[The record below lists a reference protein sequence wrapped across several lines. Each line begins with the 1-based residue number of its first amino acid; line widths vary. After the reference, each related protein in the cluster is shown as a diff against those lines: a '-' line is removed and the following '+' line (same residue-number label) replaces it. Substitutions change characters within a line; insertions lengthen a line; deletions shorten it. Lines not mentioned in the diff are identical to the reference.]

1 MKKRLVTLLLTTMLL
16 SLVACGKN
24 EDNRDSNKNHKNSE
38 ISLDDSTNNISNN
51 IDSEIDESG
60 KTDSDKKGED
70 EKQDTS
76 DSKNDSIKN
85 NNTSSAYKEEYA
97 ELASTIITTQKFCDK
112 TYAELVTTASTQYE
126 LNNLT
131 GSLYYTWDDA
141 LNATWSCIKTTL
153 PSAEYDKLLT
163 EQQKWISKK
172 EKAIT
177 DAGLEAEGGSMQTM
191 LENDEAFELT
201 RSRCYELLGYLGPDF
216 SYELVKAYGFENG
229 ESKLSF
235 YTDKGSATDAGDYYL
250 VDITVSRPVK
260 ISDKIEKDF
269 YYSFCID
276 EIAGT
281 YETTQYTGNFLLGE
295 DGTEYYYTPH
305 GTDDLVELF
314 CGSDDRVDSIF
325 YKGQFKIAKDAIYTV
340 YINGSDEKIDKHTFD
355 DNVYFN
361 GAKFND
367 NGVITQLISYG
378 D

>member
-1 MKKRLVTLLLTTMLL
+1 MKKRLVTLLFATMLL

-24 EDNRDSNKNHKNSE
+24 ENHNDSSKNHNNSE
-38 ISLDDSTNNISNN
+38 ISSDDTKNNVSKND
-51 IDSEIDESG
+51 DSEIDEST
-60 KTDSDKKGED
+60 KTDSDKKGDD
-70 EKQDTS
+70 EKKDIS
-76 DSKNDSIKN
+76 DSKNDSIS

-97 ELASTIITTQKFCDK
+97 ELASTIITTQSFCDK
-112 TYAELVTTASTQYE
+112 TYAELVTNASTQYE

-153 PSAEYDKLLT
+153 PSAEYNTLLT

-201 RSRCYELLGYLGPDF
+201 RSRCYELLGYLGPNF
-216 SYELVKAYGFENG
+216 SYELVKAYGFEKG

-235 YTDKGSATDAGDYYL
+235 YTDAGSVTDAGDYYL

-260 ISDKIEKDF
+260 ISDKFEKDF
-269 YYSFCID
+269 YYSFCVD

-281 YETTQYTGNFLLGE
+281 YENVQYDGNFLLGE
-295 DGTEYYYTPH
+295 DGTEYYYTPQ

-314 CGSDDRVDSIF
+314 CDSDDRVDSVF
-325 YKGQFKIAKDAIYTV
+325 YKGQFKIDKDAIYTV
-340 YINGSDEKIDKHTFD
+340 NIEGSDRKIDEHTFD

-367 NGVITQLISYG
+367 NGVITQMISYG